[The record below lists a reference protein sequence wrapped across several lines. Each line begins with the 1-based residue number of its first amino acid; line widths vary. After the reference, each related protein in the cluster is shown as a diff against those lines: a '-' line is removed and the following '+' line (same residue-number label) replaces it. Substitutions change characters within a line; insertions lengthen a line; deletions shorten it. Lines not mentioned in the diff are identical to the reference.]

1 MNTMNTTRQRPQENE
16 QQTTM
21 NTTRQRPPR
30 LRGKIRYRTIPVG
43 VLLVA
48 FVALIVSGAAL
59 AFAAEMHPFSP
70 GQAGQA
76 KFSGEEPPTP
86 APAFSL
92 QHEAFQ
98 VVSETIE
105 ADVPLGGHRQFQ
117 LTVQN
122 VTTST
127 LRPVFYEA
135 WPAPAPGLPDSA
147 ASAELRQV
155 ALPEQE
161 ERLDPQIMAD
171 LAASSDGETTFF
183 VFLEDQP
190 DLSAAYEITDWSER
204 GQFVYQ
210 TLTAHAERTQQDIR
224 SLLNER
230 GTDYEPL
237 WITNALVVHGN
248 KADIQSLESRQEVA
262 LLRAD
267 YSLSLYDE
275 AQESGVS
282 GCEPDENGTCWNIL
296 QVGADRT
303 WRDFGVSGQGVTVA
317 SLDSGVRYTH
327 RALSEQYRGYRGPDS
342 YDHNYNWY
350 DAVFSSPVPVDAGN
364 HGSHTMGT
372 MVGRSDGSYD
382 QPAIGVAPGARW
394 ISARICETSSCR
406 ESDILMA
413 AQWMLAPTDQ
423 HGNNPRPDLRPHVI
437 NNSWSTGTGGV
448 QSFVDFVTAWRASGI
463 FPVFAAGNSPLSV
476 SCGSVASP
484 GDYATVVGVGA
495 TDKSG
500 LIASYS
506 RVGPAYNGNIKPDIV
521 APGSYVAS
529 TFAGNDS
536 SYGAISGT
544 SMATP
549 HIVGAVALIW
559 SANPSLIGD
568 FEATYEILT
577 ESATPRTDDR
587 FSKAIYAECKAEI
600 SPNNVYG
607 YGFLNTYAA
616 VAEATIDVPW
626 LELSAKRG
634 PVLSPDASGSVVLTL
649 DAAQISEPGTY
660 QARVLVSTG
669 DLSQTPYP
677 VDVVLHVTLPDQW
690 ATISGQVHDARTV
703 VPLSQAS
710 VIVDGGLRLV
720 PDETG
725 FYSVTLPLPEQ
736 QPSYTQT
743 LVVENAG
750 YVRQTVAVSLTD
762 GAHRVQDFAMEPD
775 RPIITIGPDSSDP
788 FEVTLDYG
796 EKVNHTIPISNVGTQ
811 PLVYEVKV
819 PFEQFSVWR
828 SDESPGITRQWY
840 TIPSDAKTI
849 ELKDDAISDPVELGF
864 QFPFSNTLY
873 SQVRVGANGLLIFGK
888 VNQTNGFVPWNFST
902 TEVAPLPETDA
913 VAIMPLRTD
922 LNPEGCGT
930 IRYTWAPE
938 GFVVAYEN
946 VPLFDK
952 PEQTFTFQVMLS
964 PNGDIAFH
972 YKKLSAVPKYTTVGM
987 QFSRVSHQI
996 LGEGNTVPITS
1007 NLSLQLRPQ
1016 PESRRWL
1023 VSQTSGG
1030 RIAPDDG
1037 HVLPIEI
1044 RWVLPYDT
1052 QPYRGTILV
1061 QSNDGDRPAIEVPI
1075 LLRVNPFL
1083 QEIIVPGADMPDQ
1096 SIQTLTVTNTDGYS
1110 LSVRVMPGTFAHTTT
1125 VAYTQEGPPELQS
1138 WPEGTTFLVHSFTL
1152 SASQENSL
1160 AQTVAFNTP
1169 MTITL
1174 RYDPTGMDEQ
1184 EERSLMLFS
1193 WQGDTWQ
1200 PVGTPADYR
1209 YDLERNEVAV
1219 AIEAKHLGHLALFY
1233 EETIYP
1239 TYLPIVQR

>member
-1 MNTMNTTRQRPQENE
+1 MYRIM
-16 QQTTM
+16 QTGM
-21 NTTRQRPPR
+21 M
-30 LRGKIRYRTIPVG
+30 LFA
-43 VLLVA
+43 LL
-48 FVALIVSGAAL
+48 ALLATGASL
-59 AFAAEMHPFSP
+59 AAEIYP
-70 GQAGQA
+70 GQSPQKSRPEGAGLVL
-76 KFSGEEPPTP
+76 P
-86 APAFSL
+86 ASTL
-92 QHEAFQ
+92 STQHEAFQ
-98 VVSETIE
+98 VVSDTLEVDVTLGEYRQIE
-105 ADVPLGGHRQFQ
+105 

-122 VTTST
+122 VTTGT

-135 WPAPAPGLPDSA
+135 WSAPAPGVPDSA

-183 VFLEDQP
+183 VFLDDQP
-190 DLSAAYEITDWSER
+190 DLSAAYEIDDWRER

-210 TLTAHAERTQQDIR
+210 TLTGHAERTQQEIR
-224 SLLNER
+224 LLLDER

-237 WITNALVVHGN
+237 WITNALIVHGN
-248 KADIQSLESRQEVA
+248 KADIQSLELRQEVA

-267 YSLSLYDE
+267 YALSLYDE

-327 RALSEQYRGYRGPDS
+327 RALLEQYRGYRGADN

-372 MVGRSDGSYD
+372 MVGRGDGSYD

-476 SCGSVASP
+476 TCGSVASP
-484 GDYATVVGVGA
+484 GDYTTVVGVGA

-506 RVGPAYNGNIKPDIV
+506 RVGPSHDGTIKPDIV

-529 TFAGNDS
+529 TFAGNDG

-568 FEATYEILT
+568 YEATYEILT

-587 FSKAIYAECKAEI
+587 FSKAMYAECKAEV

-634 PVLSPDASGSVVLTL
+634 PILSPNASGRVQLTL
-649 DAAQISEPGTY
+649 DASRISEPGTF

-677 VDVVLHVTLPDQW
+677 VDVMMNVTLPDRW
-690 ATISGQVHDARTV
+690 ATISGQVNDARTAR
-703 VPLSQAS
+703 PLSQAS
-710 VIVDGGLRLV
+710 VTVEGGSRLALS
-720 PDETG
+720 ETG
-725 FYSVTLPLPEQ
+725 HYSVTLPLPEQ
-736 QPSYTQT
+736 QPYTQT

-750 YVRQTVAVSLTD
+750 YVAQTVAISLTNGD
-762 GAHRVQDFAMEPD
+762 FRVQDFAMEPD
-775 RPIITIGPDSSDP
+775 RPIITIGGTGSSDP
-788 FEVTLDYG
+788 FEVTLEYG
-796 EKVNHTIPISNVGTQ
+796 EKVNYTLPISNVGTQ
-811 PLVYEVKV
+811 PLVYEVMI

-828 SDESPGITRQWY
+828 SDESPGTTRQWHTLPVDAR
-840 TIPSDAKTI
+840 TIQ
-849 ELKDDAISDPVELGF
+849 LKDDAISDPIKLGF
-864 QFPFSNTLY
+864 EFPFSDERY
-873 SQVRVGANGLLIFGK
+873 SQVQVGANGVLIFGE

-902 TEVAPLPETDA
+902 TDAVPIPETEA

-922 LNPEGCGT
+922 LNPEDGGT
-930 IRYTWAPE
+930 IHYASTSE
-938 GFVVAYEN
+938 GFIVAYED

-952 PEQTFTFQVMLS
+952 PGQTFTFQVVFS
-964 PNGDIAFH
+964 PDGEVAFH
-972 YKKLSAVPKYTTVGM
+972 YKKLSAVPQYTTVGM
-987 QFSRVSHQI
+987 QFADTSHQI
-996 LGEGNTVPITS
+996 LGEGNSIPITS
-1007 NLSLQLRPQ
+1007 NLSLRLRPQ
-1016 PESRRWL
+1016 PESPRWL
-1023 VSQTSGG
+1023 VPQTSGG

-1037 HVLPIEI
+1037 DMLPIEI
-1044 RWVLPYDT
+1044 QWVSPYVVPNEV
-1052 QPYRGTILV
+1052 QPYRGTIRI
-1061 QSNDGDRPAIEVPI
+1061 QSNDSDRPVIEVPV
-1075 LLRVNPFL
+1075 LLRVNPLL
-1083 QEIIVPGADMPDQ
+1083 QEIVVPGADMPDQ
-1096 SIQTLTVTNTDGYS
+1096 SIKTLDVTNTNGVS
-1110 LSVRVMPGTFAHTTT
+1110 LSVRVMPGTFAYTTT
-1125 VAYTQEGPPELQS
+1125 VAYKEMGSPEPQS
-1138 WPEGTTFLVHSFTL
+1138 WPEGKDFAAHSFTL
-1152 SASQENSL
+1152 SASQEDSL
-1160 AQTVAFNTP
+1160 AQAVAFNTP

-1184 EERSLMLFS
+1184 EERSLMLFAWRGES
-1193 WQGDTWQ
+1193 WQ
-1200 PVGTPADYR
+1200 PVATPADYR
-1209 YDLERNEVAV
+1209 YNVEQNEVSV
-1219 AIEAKHLGHLALFY
+1219 AIEAEHLGHLALFY
-1233 EETIYP
+1233 EEAIYP